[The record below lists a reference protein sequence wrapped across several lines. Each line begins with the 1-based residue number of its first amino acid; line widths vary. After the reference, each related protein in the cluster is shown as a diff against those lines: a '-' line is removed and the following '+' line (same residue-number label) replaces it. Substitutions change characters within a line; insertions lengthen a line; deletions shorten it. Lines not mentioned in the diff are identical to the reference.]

1 MSRKLYTLAYP
12 TLAPA
17 AREFIDRIRNE
28 HDLPYRDVVKPHFTM
43 VFSCDQVEEKNY
55 QLHVRDVSKNAAPI
69 AFHCRYAMLGADDE
83 APLAYVFL
91 VPDDGFSGLSLL
103 HDRLYTGLLA
113 SKLRLDL
120 EFIPHIT
127 IATLEDRAFA
137 KSLCDRLNDDGLSIA
152 GSVDSLTVAALE
164 ANRVQDIATFALS
177 R

>member
-1 MSRKLYTLAYP
+1 MPRKLYTLAYP
-12 TLAPA
+12 TLASA
-17 AREFIDRIRNE
+17 DRAFIDRIRDE

-43 VFSCDQVEEKNY
+43 VFSCSDLNEQDY
-55 QLHVRDVSKNAAPI
+55 RSHVREISRVAAPI

-91 VPDDGFSGLSLL
+91 VPDEGFGALSLL

-137 KSLCDRLNDDGLSIA
+137 KSLCNRLNTNGLSIA
-152 GSVDSLTVAALE
+152 GSVESLTVAALE
-164 ANRVQDIATFALS
+164 ANRIQDAATFALGG
-177 R
+177 

>member
-1 MSRKLYTLAYP
+1 MPRKLYTLAYP
-12 TLAPA
+12 TLALA
-17 AREFIDRIRNE
+17 DREFINRIRNE
-28 HDLPYRDVVKPHFTM
+28 HDLPYRDVVNPHFTM
-43 VFSCDQVEEKNY
+43 VFSCDQVEDQDY
-55 QLHVRDVSKNAAPI
+55 QPHVREISREAVPI

-83 APLAYVFL
+83 VPLAYVFL
-91 VPDDGFSGLSLL
+91 VPDEGFSALSLL

-137 KSLCDRLNDDGLSIA
+137 KGLCDRLNDDGLSVV

-164 ANRVQDIATFALS
+164 ANRIQDIATFPLG

>member
-1 MSRKLYTLAYP
+1 MTRKLYTLAYP

-17 AREFIDRIRNE
+17 DRAFIDHIRNE

-43 VFSCDQVEEKNY
+43 VFSCSDLNEQDY
-55 QLHVRDVSKNAAPI
+55 QSHVREVSRLAMPI
-69 AFHCRYAMLGADDE
+69 AFHCRYAMLGADGE

-91 VPDDGFSGLSLL
+91 VPDEGFSALSLL

-137 KSLCDRLNDDGLSIA
+137 KGLCDRLNDSGLSIA

-164 ANRVQDIATFALS
+164 ANRIEDTATFAFG